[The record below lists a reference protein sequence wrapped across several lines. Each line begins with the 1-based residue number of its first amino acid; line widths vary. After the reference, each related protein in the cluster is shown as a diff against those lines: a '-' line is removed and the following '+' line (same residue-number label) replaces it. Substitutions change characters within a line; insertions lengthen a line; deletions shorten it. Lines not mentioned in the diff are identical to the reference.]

1 MKRLVTGVIA
11 LLMPVALT
19 ACGQAIAAP
28 VPAPRAA
35 AAPQQAYA
43 VGVRTL
49 TFGRGTA
56 RPLPTI
62 AWYPAASGSAG
73 DAPRRNVPLADGRF
87 PIVLYSHGLHSM
99 PAHHAALTTR
109 WAAAGFV
116 VVAPAYPYTNL
127 RTARFDR
134 GDVRNQPA
142 DAWHVI
148 NQVRVLNDVPG
159 DLFAGRLDTAR
170 VAAAGHS
177 AGGYT
182 TAGMFTRGHSA
193 RLRGGIVIAGGMR
206 DTFGG
211 PPAAMLFVHGGADPT
226 VKLATA
232 RSAYDRT
239 PWPKG
244 FLTLPGQRHGEYMG
258 PGQPGFDQI
267 MATMTDFLRWTLYGD
282 ATARGRLPADAQRP
296 GVTRWEGRI

>member
-1 MKRLVTGVIA
+1 MQVNRLVTAFLA
-11 LLMPVALT
+11 LLMPVALA

-28 VPAPRAA
+28 TPGPA
-35 AAPQQAYA
+35 AAPHQPYP

-49 TFGRGTA
+49 TFGRGIA

-62 AWYPAASGSAG
+62 AWYPAASGAVG
-73 DAPRRNVPLADGRF
+73 AAPRRDAALADGRF

-99 PAHHAALTTR
+99 PAHHAAITTR

-134 GDVRNQPA
+134 ADVRNQPA
-142 DAWHVI
+142 DGWHVLT
-148 NQVRVLNDVPG
+148 QVSRLDRVAG
-159 DLFAGRLDTAR
+159 DPFAGHLDTTR
-170 VAAAGHS
+170 LGAAGHS
-177 AGGYT
+177 AGGFT
-182 TAGMFTRGHSA
+182 TAGLFTPGHDA

-226 VKLATA
+226 VLPSTG
-232 RSAYDRT
+232 RSAYDRV
-239 PWPKG
+239 PWPKA
-244 FLTLPGQRHGEYMG
+244 FLTVTGQRHGEYMG
-258 PGQPGFDQI
+258 PGHPGFDQF
-267 MATMTDFLRWTLYGD
+267 MGTATDFLRWALYGD
-282 ATARGRLPADAQRP
+282 PQARRRIPADARRG
-296 GVTRWEGRI
+296 GVTQWTGRI